1 MQVCSIFAPHFPS
14 VAAVGFFGRAL
25 GNNVLLSEALLV
37 LVMLKG
43 SVAFPLK
50 TIVVVFVWVIVVVDV
65 DSVLALGEAVLVV
78 VCVTVIVAHG

>member
-1 MQVCSIFAPHFPS
+1 MQVCPTLGPHLPS

-43 SVAFPLK
+43 SVALPLK
-50 TIVVVFVWVIVVVDV
+50 SIVVVFVWVIVVVV
-65 DSVLALGEAVLVV
+65 VEFVLALGGTVLVV
-78 VCVTVIVAHG
+78 VCVTVIVVHG